1 VFDYA
6 RSQGARTLVLEADR
20 DMEARPELAWLL
32 APNRP
37 AFLHVVRDV
46 TRPHAGRLL
55 VFEIEP
61 EAR

>member
-1 VFDYA
+1 
-6 RSQGARTLVLEADR
+6 
-20 DMEARPELAWLL
+20 MEARPELAWLL